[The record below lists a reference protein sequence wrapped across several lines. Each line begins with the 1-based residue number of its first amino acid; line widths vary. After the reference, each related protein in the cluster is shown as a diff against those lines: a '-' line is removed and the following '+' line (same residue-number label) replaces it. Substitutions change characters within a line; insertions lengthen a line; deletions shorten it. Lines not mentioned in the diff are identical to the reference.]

1 MSVIVGNGIAV
12 LLVAALVG
20 LSARELWKG
29 HQSGGCGGCSGDC
42 AGCSSSCHSG
52 SNAASGKPD
61 LSGKKFGVN
70 GKIVR
75 LDELT
80 GSKNK

>member
-1 MSVIVGNGIAV
+1 MSVIIGNGIAI

-42 AGCSSSCHSG
+42 AGCSSSCHSCG
-52 SNAASGKPD
+52 SDRKSPD

-80 GSKNK
+80 GSKK